1 MLGLDDR
8 IADLSDGSS
17 IWIVVVVAVL
27 LGLRHASDPDHLA
40 AVTTLLASGKERAV
54 RGAGELGLA
63 WGLGHA
69 LTLIAFGLPVVLLN
83 RYLPERI
90 QQAAETAVAVVIV
103 YLGVRLLVRWR
114 QGMFHVHPHEHRGRR
129 HSHLHGHAE
138 ERGHAHRHRTRT
150 PFGAFAIGLVHGMGG
165 SAGVSVL
172 LLAGVESTAL
182 AVTSLVLLAVFTA
195 VSMWLLSTVFGL
207 TLVSRPLRSS
217 FNGVAP
223 VLGVSSLAF
232 GIWYATAA
240 WTLAPY
246 PF

>member
-8 IADLSDGSS
+8 IVALSDGSAL
-17 IWIVVVVAVL
+17 WIVVVVAVL
-27 LGLRHASDPDHLA
+27 LGLRHATDPDHLA
-40 AVTTLLASGKERAV
+40 AVTTLLASGKDRAA
-54 RGAGELGLA
+54 RRAGELGLA

-69 LTLIAFGLPVVLLN
+69 LTLIVFGLPVVLLN
-83 RYLPERI
+83 RYLPERV
-90 QQAAETAVAVVIV
+90 QQAAETAVALAIV
-103 YLGVRLLVRWR
+103 YLAVRLLVRWR
-114 QGMFHVHPHEHRGRR
+114 QGMFHVHPHEHRCGR
-129 HSHLHGHAE
+129 HSHVHAHAE

-150 PFGAFAIGLVHGMGG
+150 PLGAFAIGLVHGMGG

-172 LLAGVESTAL
+172 LLAGVQSTVL
-182 AVTSLVLLAVFTA
+182 AVASLVLLAVFTA
-195 VSMWLLSTVFGL
+195 VSMCLLSTVFGL

>member
-223 VLGVSSLAF
+223 VLGVSSLVF

-240 WTLAPY
+240 WALAPY

>member
-8 IADLSDGSS
+8 IAALSDGSS
-17 IWIVVVVAVL
+17 IWIVAVVAVL

-63 WGLGHA
+63 WGVGHA
-69 LTLIAFGLPVVLLN
+69 LTLISFGLPVVLLN
-83 RYLPERI
+83 RYLPDPI

-138 ERGHAHRHRTRT
+138 ELGHAHRHRTRT